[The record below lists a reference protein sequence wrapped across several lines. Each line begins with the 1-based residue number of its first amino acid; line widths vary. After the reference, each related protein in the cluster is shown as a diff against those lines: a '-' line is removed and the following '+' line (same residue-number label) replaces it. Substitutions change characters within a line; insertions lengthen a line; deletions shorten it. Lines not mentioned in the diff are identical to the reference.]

1 MAHSS
6 PEFTPYRPEDVT
18 GPYTVTINTEG
29 REPVIKGSVDRIF
42 TVPNTSKLPT
52 FDTALHDV
60 TKIGVTHWLNE
71 YSLSRCTLQHGD
83 PGWQVKRYLPRANDP
98 DLSNAYYLEQ
108 NFIHASSI
116 EEFTQQI
123 EFRERESERVAK
135 YISLASPFN
144 QSARVLESRDNRKSR
159 AIEYTDQNEA
169 TEPKMTDS
177 GTVNPGYNAG
187 EHVTENDVVVDIP
200 DSKEQPRLGENKTL
214 GDSTRGKNET
224 LGDIRIELSDE
235 QGKQQPVNIDNRA
248 NTSTN
253 GSLQG
258 THPMRKKGTIVD
270 RISRSEKPQ
279 SNTNLS
285 VDTRLIIPR
294 SPGFGRKFFCLEKWT
309 DEDTKWLEWIEV
321 KFRDIA
327 GDNDEIGR
335 EDFKKALGVRKSF
348 FADRFFEL
356 FDQDGSG
363 SIELGE
369 LLDGLRMLTKG
380 TPAQKLQFLFD
391 VYDAD
396 GSGSIDRDELQAVL
410 KACMEESS
418 LSLTDENLED
428 LTDVLFDAAD
438 DDNSGAITFDELRAE
453 LEKHPGVI
461 ENLTISAAQWLKP
474 PSTSKKS
481 KSRFRYFTPDY
492 LKNNVRKVAYFI
504 LYWIVNIILFI
515 VAMWQYRESNG
526 WVMVARGCGLC
537 LNFNCMWVL
546 VLMLRKSLTF
556 VRMTR
561 LCAVLPLDQHILFHK
576 MTAIA
581 VAGFAIVHTIAHI
594 VNTNIVANSVDNLN
608 MAEILFTAKA
618 GIGFVGGS
626 AYITGWLLDII
637 LVVMVICSMPFVRR
651 SGHFQVFYWTHMLY
665 VPFWILVLLH
675 GPNFWKWFVLP
686 GTLFIMEKVSRSKF
700 IKMARFGDTYVEE
713 VNLLPS
719 GVTHLII
726 TRPTN
731 FRYKPGDYIFI
742 QIPEIAQY
750 EWHPFTISSA
760 PEMEG
765 HLWLHV
771 RSAGHWTNKLYEYF
785 DKLEVRDGNRST
797 VKSSRHFQKF
807 ERAFSRKQTKNNLGK
822 VSSVKNIKP
831 KEKNKIVKVKC
842 YVDGPYGTGTREVFD
857 TEHAVLI
864 GSGIGV
870 TPMASI
876 LQSVW
881 YRFSATKQCCPKCE
895 HVWYPEDDSGIMKL
909 QKLDFIWINRDQ
921 KSFEWFLTLLNQI
934 EFEQSRHHGVLENC
948 IQMHMYMTAAQK
960 KTDMKGIG
968 LQIALDL
975 MYEKSHR
982 DLITGLKTKTE
993 PGRPDWNKV
1002 FKGIK
1007 AENKGKVKVFFC
1019 GAPALGKVIKEASA
1033 KYNFSFSKE
1042 NF

>member
-1 MAHSS
+1 M
-6 PEFTPYRPEDVT
+6 
-18 GPYTVTINTEG
+18 TI
-29 REPVIKGSVDRIF
+29 
-42 TVPNTSKLPT
+42 
-52 FDTALHDV
+52 
-60 TKIGVTHWLNE
+60 
-71 YSLSRCTLQHGD
+71 
-83 PGWQVKRYLPRANDP
+83 
-98 DLSNAYYLEQ
+98 
-108 NFIHASSI
+108 
-116 EEFTQQI
+116 
-123 EFRERESERVAK
+123 
-135 YISLASPFN
+135 
-144 QSARVLESRDNRKSR
+144 
-159 AIEYTDQNEA
+159 
-169 TEPKMTDS
+169 S
-177 GTVNPGYNAG
+177 GIVNPGYDTG
-187 EHVTENDVVVDIP
+187 EQKHVKGNDVVVDIP
-200 DSKEQPRLGENKTL
+200 DYTEQIGLGESKIF
-214 GDSTRGKNET
+214 GESSEET
-224 LGDIRIELSDE
+224 NISDDIRIDLSKEL
-235 QGKQQPVNIDNRA
+235 GQQQSVNIDNRT

-258 THPMRKKGTIVD
+258 TNPIRKKGTIVD

-279 SNTNLS
+279 SNT
-285 VDTRLIIPR
+285 
-294 SPGFGRKFFCLEKWT
+294 K
-309 DEDTKWLEWIEV
+309 DEDTNWLEWIEV

-327 GDNDEIGR
+327 GDNGEVSR
-335 EDFKKALGVRKSF
+335 EDIKKILGLRKSF
-348 FADRFFEL
+348 FADRFFDL
-356 FDQDGSG
+356 FDQDGNG
-363 SIELGE
+363 NIEIEE
-369 LLDGLRMLTKG
+369 LLDGVRMLTKG
-380 TPAQKLQFLFD
+380 TSTQKLQFLFD
-391 VYDAD
+391 VYDVD

-428 LTDVLFDAAD
+428 LTDVLFDATD
-438 DDNSGAITFDELRAE
+438 DNNSGAITFDELRAQ

-461 ENLTISAAQWLKP
+461 ENITILKYDENTAQWLKP
-474 PSTSKKS
+474 PSTST
-481 KSRFRYFTPDY
+481 SRLRYLTPDY

-515 VAMWQYRESNG
+515 VAMWQYRESNE
-526 WVMVARGCGLC
+526 WVMIARGCGLC

-546 VLMLRKSLTF
+546 VLMLRNSLTF

-561 LCAVLPLDQHILFHK
+561 LYAVLPLDQHILFHK
-576 MTAIA
+576 LTAIA

-594 VNTNIVANSVDNLN
+594 ANT
-608 MAEILFTAKA
+608 MAYQE
-618 GIGFVGGS
+618 
-626 AYITGWLLDII
+626 LLEKNK
-637 LVVMVICSMPFVRR
+637 LKKE
-651 SGHFQVFYWTHMLY
+651 VFYWTHMLY

-686 GTLFIMEKVSRSKF
+686 GTLFIIEKMSRSKF

-742 QIPEIAQY
+742 QIPEIAQC

-765 HLWLHV
+765 YLWLHV
-771 RSAGHWTNKLYEYF
+771 KSAGNWTSKLYEYF
-785 DKLEVRDGNRST
+785 DKLEVKDGNRST
-797 VKSSRHFQKF
+797 VKSSRNVQDF
-807 ERAFSRKQTKNNLGK
+807 EQDFSRKQEKNNLGK
-822 VSSVKNIKP
+822 VSSVKNSEIS
-831 KEKNKIVKVKC
+831 KEKNKKVNVKC
-842 YVDGPYGTGTREVFD
+842 YVDGPYGTGTREVFN

-864 GSGIGV
+864 CSGIGV

-895 HVWYPEDDSGIMKL
+895 HVWYPKDDSEIMKL

-934 EFEQSRHHGVLENC
+934 EFEQSQHHGVLKNC
-948 IQMHMYMTAAQK
+948 IQMHMYMTAAQS
-960 KTDMKGIG
+960 KTDMKGMM
-968 LQIALDL
+968 LQVALDL

-1019 GAPALGKVIKEASA
+1019 GSPALGKIVKEESA
-1033 KYNFSFSKE
+1033 KYNFAFSKE
-1042 NF
+1042 YF

>member
-1 MAHSS
+1 MS
-6 PEFTPYRPEDVT
+6 DT
-18 GPYTVTINTEG
+18 GI
-29 REPVIKGSVDRIF
+29 
-42 TVPNTSKLPT
+42 
-52 FDTALHDV
+52 
-60 TKIGVTHWLNE
+60 
-71 YSLSRCTLQHGD
+71 
-83 PGWQVKRYLPRANDP
+83 
-98 DLSNAYYLEQ
+98 
-108 NFIHASSI
+108 
-116 EEFTQQI
+116 
-123 EFRERESERVAK
+123 
-135 YISLASPFN
+135 
-144 QSARVLESRDNRKSR
+144 
-159 AIEYTDQNEA
+159 
-169 TEPKMTDS
+169 
-177 GTVNPGYNAG
+177 VNPGYDAG
-187 EHVTENDVVVDIP
+187 EQKNVKENVDVVVDIP
-200 DSKEQPRLGENKTL
+200 DETDIRLEESKTL
-214 GDSTRGKNET
+214 GDPTKGKNGP
-224 LGDIRIELSDE
+224 LCDIRVEISDE
-235 QGKQQPVNIDNRA
+235 LGKQEPVNIDKSSIL
-248 NTSTN
+248 STN
-253 GSLQG
+253 GSVQG
-258 THPMRKKGTIVD
+258 TNPISTKGTIVN

-279 SNTNLS
+279 PNT
-285 VDTRLIIPR
+285 
-294 SPGFGRKFFCLEKWT
+294 K
-309 DEDTKWLEWIEV
+309 DEDTKCLEWIEV

-327 GDNDEIGR
+327 GDNGKIGR
-335 EDFKKALGVRKSF
+335 EDFKKVLGVRKPF

-363 SIELGE
+363 SIEIEE
-369 LLDGLRMLTKG
+369 LLDGVRMLTKG
-380 TPAQKLQFLFD
+380 TTTQKLQFLFD
-391 VYDAD
+391 VYDVD

-410 KACMEESS
+410 KASMEESS

-438 DDNSGAITFDELRAE
+438 DDNSGTINFDELRAE
-453 LEKHPGVI
+453 LEKHPGVVKNI
-461 ENLTISAAQWLKP
+461 TIFKHDENTAQWLKP
-474 PSTSKKS
+474 PSTFKKG
-481 KSRFRYFTPDY
+481 KIRFRYLTPDY

-504 LYWIVNIILFI
+504 FYWIVNIILLTVGI
-515 VAMWQYRESNG
+515 WQNRESKG

-537 LNFNCMWVL
+537 LNFNCMWIL
-546 VLMLRKSLTF
+546 VLMLRNSLTF

-561 LCAVLPLDQHILFHK
+561 LYAVLPLDQHILFHK
-576 MTAIA
+576 MTAIV
-581 VAGFAIVHTIAHI
+581 VAGFAIVHTMAHI

-618 GIGFVGGS
+618 GIGYVGGS

-637 LVVMVICSMPFVRR
+637 LIVMVICSMPFVRR
-651 SGHFQVFYWTHMLY
+651 TEHFQVFYWTHMLY
-665 VPFWILVLLH
+665 VPFWILALLH

-686 GTLFIMEKVSRSKF
+686 GTLFIIEKVSRSKF

-760 PEMEG
+760 PEMKG

-771 RSAGHWTNKLYEYF
+771 RSAGNWTSKLYEYF
-785 DKLEVRDGNRST
+785 DRLEVREGNRPT

-807 ERAFSRKQTKNNLGK
+807 ERAFSRKQTTNNLGK

-831 KEKNKIVKVKC
+831 KEKNKLVKVKC

-870 TPMASI
+870 TPMVSI
-876 LQSVW
+876 LQSLW

-895 HVWYPEDDSGIMKL
+895 NVWYPEDDSGTMKL

-948 IQMHMYMTAAQK
+948 IQMHIYMTAAQK
-960 KTDMKGIG
+960 KTDIKGIG

-975 MYEKSHR
+975 MYENSHR